1 MDTNEINLDEFDKS
15 DISSD
20 WDSSEDEAPAM
31 EIEDAHELT
40 EERMNQLNEI
50 ATQNNPKEAS
60 DSDGEG
66 EVIPRSL

>member
-1 MDTNEINLDEFDKS
+1 MDTNEIDLDEFDKS

-31 EIEDAHELT
+31 EIEDVRELT
-40 EERMNQLNEI
+40 EERMNQLNGI
-50 ATQNNPKEAS
+50 ATQNIPKEAS

-66 EVIPRSL
+66 EVIPRRL